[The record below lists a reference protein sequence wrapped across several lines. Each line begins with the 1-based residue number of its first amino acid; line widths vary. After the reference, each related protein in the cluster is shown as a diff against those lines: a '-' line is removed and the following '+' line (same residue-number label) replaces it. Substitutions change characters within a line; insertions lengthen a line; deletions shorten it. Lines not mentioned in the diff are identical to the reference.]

1 MFNPSQWPESRYG
14 LPAADQILVNRHYIV
29 GYNYYYRQAKWA
41 LEVVDRGMIDV
52 ERSNN
57 FRSDFRIPEL
67 FRVDKA
73 QYEGSGF
80 DRGHLVASANQ
91 NEEELQDSETFLLSN
106 MCPMTRGFNR
116 GVWSRLEA
124 AVRELNKLDNV
135 YEVYVISG
143 PIFDFDFVIETIT
156 TEDGSPIK
164 LPIPHAYFKSVLA
177 ERKSGALHM
186 WSFLL
191 PHESSQKQ
199 LDKFQVPT
207 THVEVMSG
215 INLWDQLTGS
225 KIKEEKNDI
234 RTMWEH

>member
-1 MFNPSQWPESRYG
+1 MFEPSQWSEARYG
-14 LPAADQILVNRHYIV
+14 MPVADQILINRHYVV
-29 GYNYYYRQAKWA
+29 GYSYYYRQTKWA
-41 LEVVDRGMIDV
+41 LEIVDRGMVDV
-52 ERSNN
+52 ERSEN

-106 MCPMTRGFNR
+106 MCPQERGFNR
-116 GVWSRLEA
+116 GVWKRLEA
-124 AVRELNKLDNV
+124 AVRTLNNLEDV

-143 PIFDFDFVIETIT
+143 PIFDFDLVIETIET
-156 TEDGSPIK
+156 SDNSPIK
-164 LPIPHAYFKSVLA
+164 LPVPHLFFKSVLA

-186 WSFLL
+186 WSFVM
-191 PHESSQKQ
+191 PHESSRKS
-199 LDKFQVPT
+199 LDKFLVPT
-207 THVEVMSG
+207 THIEVMVG
-215 INLWDQLTGS
+215 IHLWDRLTGS
-225 KIKEEKNDI
+225 KIRQEKSNI

>member
-1 MFNPSQWPESRYG
+1 MNDASQWPETRYG
-14 LPAADQILVNRHYIV
+14 MPAADQILINRHYIV
-29 GYNYYYRQAKWA
+29 GYSYYYRQAKWA
-41 LEVVDRGMIDV
+41 LEIVDRGMVDV
-52 ERSNN
+52 ERSDN

-91 NEEELQDSETFLLSN
+91 NEEVLQDSETFLLSN

-116 GVWSRLEA
+116 GVWGRLED
-124 AVRELNKLDNV
+124 AVRDLNQLEDV

-156 TEDGSPIK
+156 TNDGSPIK

-177 ERKSGALHM
+177 ERRSGALHM
-186 WSFLL
+186 WSFVL
-191 PHESSQKQ
+191 PHESSRKS

-207 THVEVMSG
+207 THIEVMVG
-215 INLWDQLTGS
+215 VNLWSQLTGA
-225 KIKEEKNDI
+225 KIKEEKNKI
-234 RTMWEH
+234 RTIWEH